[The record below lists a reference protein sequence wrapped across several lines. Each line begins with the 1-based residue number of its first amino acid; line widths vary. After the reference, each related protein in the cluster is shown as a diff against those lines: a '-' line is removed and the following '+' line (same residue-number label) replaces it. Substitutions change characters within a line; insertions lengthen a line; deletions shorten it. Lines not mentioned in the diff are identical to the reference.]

1 MSPDTTPPEGEFTKL
16 IDEQLELAAAKI
28 PALVPTAVH
37 PSPADHEER
46 RGAHANFEDV
56 LLGNA
61 EPSPEMLE
69 ELAALQA
76 APELSEE
83 ELARQALAGGGANND
98 SAQDLVI
105 SRLLRAP
112 RAALWKAWADPE
124 MLKQWWCP
132 KPWTTEVRAFDL
144 RPGGAFHTVMRGP
157 DGGIS
162 DNAGSFLEVVPQARI
177 VFTSMLTAGWRPATP
192 WLPFTAII
200 TMADEADGTR
210 YIATAMHLDPATRDR
225 HAEMGFQQGWN
236 ICIDQLEAFAQQL
249 R

>member
-1 MSPDTTPPEGEFTKL
+1 MTPDDTPPAGEIAKL
-16 IDEQLELAAAKI
+16 IDEQLELAVAKI

-46 RGAHANFEDV
+46 PAAHASFEDV

-61 EPSPEMLE
+61 QPTPEMLD

-83 ELARQALAGGGANND
+83 ELARQALAGAGAD
-98 SAQDLVI
+98 SGSPHDLVI

-112 RAALWKAWADPE
+112 RAALWRAWSDPAL
-124 MLKQWWCP
+124 LKQWWCP

-144 RPGGAFHTVMRGP
+144 RPGGAFHTFMQGP
-157 DGGIS
+157 DGSSS
-162 DNAGSFLEVVPQARI
+162 DNPGSFVDVVPQSRI
-177 VFTSMLTAGWRPATP
+177 VFTSMLGAGWRPATP
-192 WLPFTAII
+192 WLPFTAVIS
-200 TMADEADGTR
+200 MADEGDGTR
-210 YIATAMHLDPATRDR
+210 YIATAMHPDPATSDK
-225 HAEMGFQQGWN
+225 HDKMGFFPGWN
-236 ICIDQLEAFAQQL
+236 TCIDQLEALALQL